1 MNRGY
6 VKVWRKIEDS
16 GLMQL
21 PNTLA
26 LFLHILFNAS
36 YKDRKL
42 GTPNGVI
49 ELKRGQY
56 VSGRKELANR
66 LKQSEQEIRTS
77 LNRLEN
83 LEIITIKST
92 SKFSIYTIENYGI
105 YQDYDNLS
113 NQPSNQQ
120 LTSIQ
125 PSDNQQSTTNK
136 ESNNIN
142 IKKDNIPYGEIV
154 DQFNEKLKRLP
165 SIRQLTD
172 KRKKAI
178 KSIWSLSNEY
188 QNLEFYK
195 IFFDQVNKY
204 NFLFGENNSGW
215 TASFDWIFNK
225 NNFVK
230 ILEGNYQQ
238 KNKLQSVIADRSH
251 LNKLTT
257 DQAYDELFG
266 SQIVEKDITHE
277 SE

>member
-56 VSGRKELANR
+56 VSGRKELASR

-77 LNRLEN
+77 LNRLES

-105 YQDYDNLS
+105 YQDNEDTSNQQDNHQITS
-113 NQPSNQQ
+113 NQPSN
-120 LTSIQ
+120 
-125 PSDNQQSTTNK
+125 NQQSTTNK

-142 IKKDNIPYGEIV
+142 IKKDNIPYSEIV
-154 DQFNEKLKRLP
+154 DKFNEKLKRLP

-178 KSIWSLSNEY
+178 KSIWCLHKDY
-188 QNLEFYK
+188 QNIDFYE
-195 IFFDQVNKY
+195 IFFTQVNKY
-204 NFLFGENNSGW
+204 DFLFGENNSGW

-230 ILEGNYQQ
+230 ILEGNYES
-238 KNKLQSVIADRSH
+238 KNKFNDDRSGVA
-251 LNKLTT
+251 N
-257 DQAYDELFG
+257 AIFG
-266 SQIVEKDITHE
+266 KQIFEKDITNE
-277 SE
+277 TITF